1 MDSFAK
7 RLALGPGNFVALKLI
22 LCWRLE
28 ETYCFLH
35 SAVSVVGS
43 IAVSNFV
50 ITFLLDLRTP
60 GQK

>member
-43 IAVSNFV
+43 IAVSPFCYY
-50 ITFLLDLRTP
+50 ISS
-60 GQK
+60 